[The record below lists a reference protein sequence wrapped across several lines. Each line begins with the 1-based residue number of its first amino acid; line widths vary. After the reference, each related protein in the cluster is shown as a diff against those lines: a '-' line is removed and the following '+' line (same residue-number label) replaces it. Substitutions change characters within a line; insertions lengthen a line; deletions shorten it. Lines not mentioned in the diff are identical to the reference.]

1 MSTPAL
7 LLKGIITYPI
17 TPFNEDGSINTNAL
31 NLLIEKLIDSGSNAI
46 APLGS
51 TGESAYLNDDEWTL
65 VAETSVKK
73 VAKRLPV
80 IVGVS
85 ELTTQNAIKRAKI
98 AEQVGADAIMV
109 LPASYWKLTDA
120 EILTHYATIADAT
133 SLPIMVYNNPA
144 TSGIDLSPE
153 LIVDMYKSIS
163 NVTMVKES
171 TGDIQRMHKIKVLSQ
186 GDLPFYNGSNPLALE
201 AFAAGAS
208 GWCTAASNLIPHW
221 PTKLYDAFQ
230 ANDIDRARTLF
241 YQQLPVLE
249 FILKGGLP
257 TTIKAG
263 LKRAGLDVGAPR
275 RPLQPLG
282 DAQLQQLGKLLDALA
297 ASPEIN

>member
-1 MSTPAL
+1 MSTPPL

-17 TPFNEDGSINTNAL
+17 TPFKADGSINTNAL
-31 NLLIEKLIDSGSNAI
+31 DLLIEKLIDSGSNAI

-51 TGESAYLNDDEWTL
+51 TGESAYLSDDEWTL

-98 AEQVGADAIMV
+98 AERVGADAIMV

-120 EILTHYATIADAT
+120 EIFTHYAAIADST
-133 SLPIMVYNNPA
+133 SLPIMIYNNPA
-144 TSGIDLSPE
+144 TSGIDLSPA

-171 TGDIQRMHKIKVLSQ
+171 TGDIQRMHKINSLSQ

-201 AFAAGAS
+201 AFAAGAA
-208 GWCTAASNLIPHW
+208 GWCTAAPNVIPHW
-221 PTKLYDAFQ
+221 PKKLYDAFQ

-263 LKRAGLDVGAPR
+263 LNRAGLDVGVPR
-275 RPLQPLG
+275 KPLQPLG
-282 DAQLQQLGKLLDALA
+282 DLQLQQLGKLLDTLD
-297 ASPEIN
+297 ASSEGN